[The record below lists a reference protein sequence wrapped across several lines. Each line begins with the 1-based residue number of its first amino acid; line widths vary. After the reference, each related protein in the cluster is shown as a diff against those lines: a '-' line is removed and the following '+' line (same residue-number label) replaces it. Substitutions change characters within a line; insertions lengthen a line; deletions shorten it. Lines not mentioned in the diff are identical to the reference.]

1 MGCSLL
7 RVLRYEIYFD
17 YQPILPLIFAHSIST
32 DTAKTYNRKG
42 QRFVSL
48 NIFYE
53 YCTVK

>member
-7 RVLRYEIYFD
+7 KVLRYEIYSD

-32 DTAKTYNRKG
+32 DTAKTYKRKG
-42 QRFVSL
+42 QRFVCL

>member
-1 MGCSLL
+1 MGCSPL
-7 RVLRYEIYFD
+7 RVLRYEIYSD
-17 YQPILPLIFAHSIST
+17 YQPILCLIFAHSIST
-32 DTAKTYNRKG
+32 DTAKTYKRKG

>member
-7 RVLRYEIYFD
+7 RVLRYEIYSD
-17 YQPILPLIFAHSIST
+17 YQPILRLIFAHNNNALAPKT
-32 DTAKTYNRKG
+32 DKRKG

-48 NIFYE
+48 NIFCE